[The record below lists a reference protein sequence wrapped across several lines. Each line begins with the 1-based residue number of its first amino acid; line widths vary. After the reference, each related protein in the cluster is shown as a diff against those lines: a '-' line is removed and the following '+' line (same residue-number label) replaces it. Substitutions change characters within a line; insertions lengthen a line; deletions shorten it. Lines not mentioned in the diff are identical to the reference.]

1 MNAVLHFRCSDKT
14 IILNDACQTDDDNI
28 VVLCFFNPNDI
39 VAFKLALNRCV
50 NLSVIVVLN

>member
-1 MNAVLHFRCSDKT
+1 M
-14 IILNDACQTDDDNI
+14 ILNDACQTDDDNI

-50 NLSVIVVLN
+50 NLSVFVLN